1 MALIQSRGVSIVD
14 IGMHF
19 SNQQVSN
26 LPNNN
31 NNNNNNNNQILHWL
45 FQIEQ
50 PSVLSFRK
58 GDSKFSHFILILPST
73 FRRILKFDPIE

>member
-26 LPNNN
+26 LS

-58 GDSKFSHFILILPST
+58 GDSKFSYFILILPST